1 MWALCRVSIVA
12 HADASN
18 ICTGFY
24 AGLTPAV
31 VGITP
36 YMGLNFALY
45 ETFKKISTGLPSQK
59 DDLPV
64 DANLQSAT
72 KKKKDSAIVAL
83 AKKGLCGGAAGGL
96 SKLIVYPLVSCFVNC
111 RIVCVS

>member
-1 MWALCRVSIVA
+1 
-12 HADASN
+12 
-18 ICTGFY
+18 
-24 AGLTPAV
+24 

-45 ETFKKISTGLPSQK
+45 ETFKKIGTGQPSQK
-59 DDLPV
+59 DLSGDNA
-64 DANLQSAT
+64 DTQSPNK

-96 SKLIVYPLVSCFVNC
+96 SKLIVYPLVSCFIDC
-111 RIVCVS
+111 SIVCELR